1 MKFDGFDWDLG
12 NAAKCQKHGVARDD
26 IEALFAG
33 EPKVGPDVQHSGEEQ
48 RFRAIGRTLS
58 GRHLFVVFT
67 MRLRGEELLLRP
79 ISARYMHRKEV
90 EAYERFQK
98 TLS

>member
-1 MKFDGFDWDLG
+1 MKFDAFDWDRG
-12 NAAKCQKHGVARDD
+12 NSAKCEKHGVDRDD

-33 EPKVGPDVQHSGEEQ
+33 EPFVGPDVQHSDAER
-48 RFRAIGRTLS
+48 RFRAVGKTLN

-67 MRLRGEELLLRP
+67 MRHRGQYLLLRP

-98 TLS
+98 NLS